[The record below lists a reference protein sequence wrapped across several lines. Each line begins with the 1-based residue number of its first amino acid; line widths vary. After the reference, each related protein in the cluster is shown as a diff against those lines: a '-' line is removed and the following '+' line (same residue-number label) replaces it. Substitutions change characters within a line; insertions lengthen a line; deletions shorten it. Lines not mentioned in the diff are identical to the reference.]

1 MVCSSS
7 PFRGAAASS
16 DDVRRGVHSLA
27 LALGSVR
34 LVWRGLTLLDFRFVL
49 MFIIETKTRKV
60 GCPYTPPWP
69 LIRYIPMRTP
79 PIYRPTTM
87 ARFSSLVAIAAVAT
101 VTLDA
106 LVPGADAARLGT
118 WMMSSEFCPP
128 RRACAAPL
136 PPWHTALPV
145 IERLGVV
152 GRGVWA
158 GWRAGGRECHDCCTV
173 ALLT

>member
-1 MVCSSS
+1 ME
-7 PFRGAAASS
+7 
-16 DDVRRGVHSLA
+16 GV
-27 LALGSVR
+27 
-34 LVWRGLTLLDFRFVL
+34 DFRFRRPFSLVL
-49 MFIIETKTRKV
+49 IL
-60 GCPYTPPWP
+60 G
-69 LIRYIPMRTP
+69 YIPMIANHSASRALHL
-79 PIYRPTTM
+79 YRPPPHLPPAMT
-87 ARFSSLVAIAAVAT
+87 RFSSLVAIAAVAT
-101 VTLDA
+101 VTSDA

-158 GWRAGGRECHDCCTV
+158 GWRAGGRKCHDCCTV
-173 ALLT
+173 ALLTCAGRTL

>member
-1 MVCSSS
+1 MEGVD
-7 PFRGAAASS
+7 FRC
-16 DDVRRGVHSLA
+16 
-27 LALGSVR
+27 
-34 LVWRGLTLLDFRFVL
+34 LTIDFRFVL
-49 MFIIETKTRKV
+49 MWQWHDS
-60 GCPYTPPWP
+60 CPLQTFCFHAHPPP
-69 LIRYIPMRTP
+69 NRA
-79 PIYRPTTM
+79 M

-101 VTLDA
+101 VTSDA

-158 GWRAGGRECHDCCTV
+158 GWRAGGRKCHDCCTV
-173 ALLT
+173 ALLTCAGRTL

>member
-1 MVCSSS
+1 
-7 PFRGAAASS
+7 
-16 DDVRRGVHSLA
+16 
-27 LALGSVR
+27 
-34 LVWRGLTLLDFRFVL
+34 
-49 MFIIETKTRKV
+49 
-60 GCPYTPPWP
+60 
-69 LIRYIPMRTP
+69 MRTP

-158 GWRAGGRECHDCCTV
+158 GWRAGGRECHDCCTG

>member
-1 MVCSSS
+1 
-7 PFRGAAASS
+7 
-16 DDVRRGVHSLA
+16 
-27 LALGSVR
+27 
-34 LVWRGLTLLDFRFVL
+34 
-49 MFIIETKTRKV
+49 
-60 GCPYTPPWP
+60 
-69 LIRYIPMRTP
+69 MRTP
-79 PIYRPTTM
+79 PPYRPPAMT
-87 ARFSSLVAIAAVAT
+87 RFSSLVAIAAVAT
-101 VTLDA
+101 VTSDA

-173 ALLT
+173 ALLTCAGRTL

>member
-1 MVCSSS
+1 MTFDATFDLFSCSYSTFDLFSCSSL
-7 PFRGAAASS
+7 PF
-16 DDVRRGVHSLA
+16 L
-27 LALGSVR
+27 
-34 LVWRGLTLLDFRFVL
+34 FRPAPHL
-49 MFIIETKTRKV
+49 PPAMTRF
-60 GCPYTPPWP
+60 
-69 LIRYIPMRTP
+69 
-79 PIYRPTTM
+79 
-87 ARFSSLVAIAAVAT
+87 ASLVAIAAVAA
-101 VTLDA
+101 VTSDA

-158 GWRAGGRECHDCCTV
+158 GWRAGGRKCHDCCTV
-173 ALLT
+173 AQLIHVCWAYALIHVKGV

>member
-1 MVCSSS
+1 MITLSILVFMVFVYSHAISINVADNVVGYSHDCK
-7 PFRGAAASS
+7 PFCF
-16 DDVRRGVHSLA
+16 
-27 LALGSVR
+27 
-34 LVWRGLTLLDFRFVL
+34 T
-49 MFIIETKTRKV
+49 
-60 GCPYTPPWP
+60 
-69 LIRYIPMRTP
+69 RTP
-79 PIYRPTTM
+79 SLPPPPHLPPAMT
-87 ARFSSLVAIAAVAT
+87 RFSSLVAIAAVAT
-101 VTLDA
+101 VTSDA

-158 GWRAGGRECHDCCTV
+158 GWRAGGRECQIV
-173 ALLT
+173 VY

>member
-1 MVCSSS
+1 
-7 PFRGAAASS
+7 
-16 DDVRRGVHSLA
+16 
-27 LALGSVR
+27 
-34 LVWRGLTLLDFRFVL
+34 
-49 MFIIETKTRKV
+49 
-60 GCPYTPPWP
+60 
-69 LIRYIPMRTP
+69 MRTP

-118 WMMSSEFCPP
+118 CMMSSEFCPP

-173 ALLT
+173 ALLTCAGRTL

>member
-1 MVCSSS
+1 MQSGSVAAQATSYRCPQLEVYDTSCGRMVI
-7 PFRGAAASS
+7 RGAAIASF
-16 DDVRRGVHSLA
+16 
-27 LALGSVR
+27 ALGSVR
-34 LVWRGLTLLDFRFVL
+34 LV
-49 MFIIETKTRKV
+49 
-60 GCPYTPPWP
+60 C
-69 LIRYIPMRTP
+69 
-79 PIYRPTTM
+79 PTTM

-101 VTLDA
+101 VTSDA

-158 GWRAGGRECHDCCTV
+158 GWRAGGRKCHDCCTV
-173 ALLT
+173 ALLM

>member
-1 MVCSSS
+1 M
-7 PFRGAAASS
+7 
-16 DDVRRGVHSLA
+16 
-27 LALGSVR
+27 
-34 LVWRGLTLLDFRFVL
+34 T
-49 MFIIETKTRKV
+49 
-60 GCPYTPPWP
+60 
-69 LIRYIPMRTP
+69 
-79 PIYRPTTM
+79 
-87 ARFSSLVAIAAVAT
+87 RFSSLVAIAAVAT
-101 VTLDA
+101 VTSDA

-158 GWRAGGRECHDCCTV
+158 GWRAGGRECQIVVLYCGTTHV
-173 ALLT
+173 KGV

>member
-1 MVCSSS
+1 MTFDATFDLSSCSSIEVYS
-7 PFRGAAASS
+7 HDCNHFAS
-16 DDVRRGVHSLA
+16 RAPPPPLPPPPHLPPA
-27 LALGSVR
+27 M
-34 LVWRGLTLLDFRFVL
+34 TRF
-49 MFIIETKTRKV
+49 
-60 GCPYTPPWP
+60 
-69 LIRYIPMRTP
+69 
-79 PIYRPTTM
+79 
-87 ARFSSLVAIAAVAT
+87 ASLVAIAAVAT
-101 VTLDA
+101 VTSDA

-158 GWRAGGRECHDCCTV
+158 GWRAGGRECQIVVLRHYK
-173 ALLT
+173 LTSRGFAGI

>member
-1 MVCSSS
+1 MVQ
-7 PFRGAAASS
+7 
-16 DDVRRGVHSLA
+16 
-27 LALGSVR
+27 
-34 LVWRGLTLLDFRFVL
+34 TNLLICF
-49 MFIIETKTRKV
+49 TR
-60 GCPYTPPWP
+60 TPP
-69 LIRYIPMRTP
+69 IFTAAP
-79 PIYRPTTM
+79 PIYRPPAMT
-87 ARFSSLVAIAAVAT
+87 RFSSLVAIAAVAT
-101 VTLDA
+101 VTSDA

-158 GWRAGGRECHDCCTV
+158 GWRAGGRECQIV
-173 ALLT
+173 VY

>member
-1 MVCSSS
+1 MHANHSANLLHAHS
-7 PFRGAAASS
+7 PHLYR
-16 DDVRRGVHSLA
+16 
-27 LALGSVR
+27 
-34 LVWRGLTLLDFRFVL
+34 
-49 MFIIETKTRKV
+49 
-60 GCPYTPPWP
+60 PP
-69 LIRYIPMRTP
+69 P
-79 PIYRPTTM
+79 PIYRPPAMT
-87 ARFSSLVAIAAVAT
+87 RFSSLVAIAAVAT
-101 VTLDA
+101 VTSDA

-173 ALLT
+173 ALLTCAGRTL

>member
-1 MVCSSS
+1 MTPSCGRMVI
-7 PFRGAAASS
+7 RGAAIASF
-16 DDVRRGVHSLA
+16 
-27 LALGSVR
+27 ALGSVR
-34 LVWRGLTLLDFRFVL
+34 LV
-49 MFIIETKTRKV
+49 
-60 GCPYTPPWP
+60 C
-69 LIRYIPMRTP
+69 
-79 PIYRPTTM
+79 PTTM

-101 VTLDA
+101 VTSDA

-158 GWRAGGRECHDCCTV
+158 GWRAGGRECHDCCTLIYCGTTHV
-173 ALLT
+173 CSACVLYKGRSHGQKRCLTLMTLT